1 MSPTPPGT
9 AQLASIAGRSQPAGQ
24 AALKQAIRAQLIQT
38 SCHLAGRPWQITAAA
53 DQDALLEDVA
63 ALDRPPYGLLLW
75 ESAVGLAR
83 WLAADA
89 PRLCY
94 SRLLELGAG
103 VGLPGLVAR
112 WLGAHVCQTDYEPRA
127 LELARYN
134 ARCNQIEGI
143 ELLLADWRAWDH
155 TRRYDF
161 IVGADI
167 LYERACHPHVA
178 AILERNLA
186 AGGTVV
192 IADPVRPQA
201 LDFVANLER
210 GRWNVEL
217 EVQQVKLHER
227 ARQVETAIFV
237 LRRAQDWVS

>member
-1 MSPTPPGT
+1 MPLAT
-9 AQLASIAGRSQPAGQ
+9 AQLAPIADRSERIVQ
-24 AALKQAIRAQLIQT
+24 AALGRVVRAQLIHIF
-38 SCHLAGRPWQITAAA
+38 CHVAGRPWQIAAA
-53 DQDALLEDVA
+53 QDQDALLEDVET
-63 ALDRPPYGLLLW
+63 LDRPPYGLLLW

-89 PRLCY
+89 PRLCN

-112 WLGAHVCQTDYEPRA
+112 WLGAQVCQTDYEPRA

-143 ELLLADWRAWDH
+143 ELALADWRAWDRTH
-155 TRRYDF
+155 SYDF

-167 LYERACHPHVA
+167 LYERACHPYVA